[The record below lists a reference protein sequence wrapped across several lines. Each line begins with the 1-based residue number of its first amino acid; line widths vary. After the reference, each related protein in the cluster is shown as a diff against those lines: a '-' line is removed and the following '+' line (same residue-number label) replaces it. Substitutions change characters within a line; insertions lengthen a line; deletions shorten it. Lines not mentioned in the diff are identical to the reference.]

1 MKSGSSV
8 TPTTMVPPSCIVP
21 SAGCTGP
28 VTGTVCPSCNRAS
41 VASRPL
47 LGAPYAMSDVAW
59 SMTPTTGAPM
69 PILSARSI
77 SARRLIRPSILAWTN
92 PSTSCNSSASIGSP
106 GCGIRRIIDLSFRQ
120 VPSSE
125 FRVPSS
131 ELVVALT
138 LLHPASSAT
147 HPALLYLSTAVYRK
161 NEATDDTGR
170 LIRLVSDA
178 AERRII
184 DVVDIHGDKKKGLH
198 FSARSLGDA
207 KEVLKLCCAA
217 SFKAF
222 GDV

>member
-1 MKSGSSV
+1 
-8 TPTTMVPPSCIVP
+8 MV
-21 SAGCTGP
+21 
-28 VTGTVCPSCNRAS
+28 
-41 VASRPL
+41 
-47 LGAPYAMSDVAW
+47 
-59 SMTPTTGAPM
+59 
-69 PILSARSI
+69 
-77 SARRLIRPSILAWTN
+77 
-92 PSTSCNSSASIGSP
+92 
-106 GCGIRRIIDLSFRQ
+106 F
-120 VPSSE
+120 
-125 FRVPSS
+125 
-131 ELVVALT
+131 ALT
-138 LLHPASSAT
+138 LSHPAFSAT
-147 HPALLYLSTAVYRK
+147 CPALLYLSTAVYRN